1 MSLQTVPARWFEVLT
16 LPELIP
22 AAVENLARTGSVE
35 LETAT
40 TGGGTLALPDLRSR
54 MEAFHQLAER
64 YRPYWPEPTS
74 RGTEEQPSMVTAL
87 DNALA
92 ILQTWAREADP
103 HVRALEVARRQQ
115 RDLALLQGFL
125 ASLGPDSGLDLGDLS
140 GTGPSLASTLFVL
153 PAEAE
158 LPALARRV
166 LVERIQTGDQLFL
179 LTLGPP
185 ATLEELREELSGE
198 RVRPLPLPP
207 WLRGRPG
214 RALAQVTDRLA
225 DLEQEETTERQALAD
240 LNQRHGVAG
249 ALGTIQRLD
258 WLVAN
263 MPRVPVSEHF
273 AWITGWTDDWEGS
286 TLPPALAGIPAL
298 IHFPGPPP
306 GREPPQLLR
315 NPAWLRPFE
324 LFARLIGIPQRNEAD
339 PTWALALIA
348 PLLFGYMFGD
358 VGQGLVLIAVGWALR
373 HRIPPLRLLIPGG
386 LAAVVFGLLFGSV
399 FSLEH
404 VLPPLWLH
412 PLEAPLPVLLIP
424 LVGGA
429 VLILLSMLLGGL
441 QSLWLGRGG
450 RWLIADAGLLVL
462 YLGAVLSPWSA
473 AGKYL
478 VLAGLAWFLGGAAW
492 EARGQG
498 WLALPTAV
506 GQLAERGMRLLVN
519 TLSFARVGAFTLAH
533 AGLSQAVT
541 SLAAAM
547 GTAIAGGVIIVL
559 GNLVIIVLEGLVVSV
574 QTTRL
579 ILFEFFVRFLHGG
592 GRPFRPIS
600 PPTARALVE
609 DQGGSNV
616 P

>member
-35 LETAT
+35 LETAA
-40 TGGGTLALPDLRSR
+40 TGAGALALPDLRSR

-64 YRPYWPEPTS
+64 YRPYWPEPAAQG
-74 RGTEEQPSMVTAL
+74 REEQPAMVAAL

-92 ILQTWAREADP
+92 SLRAWAREADP
-103 HVRALEVARRQQ
+103 HVRALEVAQRQH
-115 RDLALLQGFL
+115 RDLQLLQGFL
-125 ASLGPDSGLDLGDLS
+125 ASLGPGSGLDLGDLS
-140 GTGPSLASTLFVL
+140 AAGPSLASTLFVL

-158 LPALARRV
+158 IPHLAQRV
-166 LVERIQTGDQLFL
+166 LVERLRTRDQLFL

-185 ATLEELREELSGE
+185 PTLEELREELSGE
-198 RVRPLPLPP
+198 RVRPLPLPS
-207 WLRGRPG
+207 WLQGGPG
-214 RALAQVTDRLA
+214 QALAQLTDRLA
-225 DLEQEETTERQALAD
+225 ELEREEAGERQALAA
-240 LNQRHGVAG
+240 LNQRHAVAK
-249 ALGTIQRLD
+249 ALGDIQRLD

-273 AWITGWTDDWEGS
+273 AWVTGWTDDWEGS
-286 TLPPALAGIPAL
+286 TLPPALAGMPAL
-298 IHFPGPPP
+298 IHFPAPPA

-324 LFARLIGIPQRNEAD
+324 LFARLIGIPQRDEAD

-358 VGQGLVLIAVGWALR
+358 VGQGLVLLAVGWALR
-373 HRIPPLRLLIPGG
+373 HRVPTLRLLMPGG

-404 VLPPLWLH
+404 VLAPLWLH

-429 VLILLSMLLGGL
+429 ALILLSMLLGGL
-441 QSLWLGRGG
+441 QSLWLGRAG
-450 RWLIADAGLLVL
+450 RWLTADAGMLVL
-462 YLGAVLSPWSA
+462 YLGAVLSPWSG
-473 AGKYL
+473 AGIYL
-478 VLAGLAWFLGGAAW
+478 ALAGLAWFLGGAAW
-492 EARGQG
+492 QARDQG
-498 WLALPTAV
+498 WLTLPTAL
-506 GQLAERGMRLLVN
+506 GQLAEQGMRLLVN

-547 GTAIAGGVIIVL
+547 GTAIGGGIIIVL
-559 GNLVIIVLEGLVVSV
+559 GNLVIIALEGLVVSV

-600 PPTARALVE
+600 PPAARALIE
-609 DQGGSNV
+609 GQGGSNV